1 MAAKCMEEIAGQ
13 LKKLRFR
20 KKFIGGVDE
29 ADVWKQLELLQG
41 DYRAAFEA
49 QETYFQALL
58 DERDDMIDR
67 LESQLDEAGEA
78 GNDTEE

>member
-1 MAAKCMEEIAGQ
+1 MEEIAGQ

-29 ADVWKQLELLQG
+29 ANVWKQLELLQG

-78 GNDTEE
+78 GDETEE

>member
-1 MAAKCMEEIAGQ
+1 MEEIAGQ

-20 KKFIGGVDE
+20 KKFIGGVGE

-58 DERDDMIDR
+58 DERGDMIDR
-67 LESQLDEAGEA
+67 LGSPLVGAGGGGGGTGE
-78 GNDTEE
+78 

>member
-1 MAAKCMEEIAGQ
+1 MEEIAGQ

-67 LESQLDEAGEA
+67 LESQLVEAGEA
-78 GNDTEE
+78 GYET

>member
-1 MAAKCMEEIAGQ
+1 MEEIAGQ

-41 DYRAAFEA
+41 DYRVVLNKAIRICYEC
-49 QETYFQALL
+49 
-58 DERDDMIDR
+58 I
-67 LESQLDEAGEA
+67 GI
-78 GNDTEE
+78 G